1 MEIKENDR
9 WKIETTPY
17 ENQKD
22 VVRLSVTNKMN
33 GEQAVIN
40 KVKTNS
46 VNEILENLVDEW
58 NDGKPYSNEFNNVT
72 TCQGDII
79 SN

>member
-1 MEIKENDR
+1 MEVKENDR
-9 WKIETTPY
+9 WKIESTPY

-46 VNEILENLVDEW
+46 VNVILETLLMN
-58 NDGKPYSNEFNNVT
+58 GTMAKPYSNEFSNVT
-72 TCQGDII
+72 TCQGDSI
-79 SN
+79 NN